1 MYSVIMVSLGLCC
14 LFEYLKLAAS
24 RVVVKHIY
32 LNTLLHYLEKLR
44 QASLKSIS

>member
-1 MYSVIMVSLGLCC
+1 MYSFIMVSLELCC

-24 RVVVKHIY
+24 RVVLKHIY
-32 LNTLLHYLEKLR
+32 LEKSR